1 MAIVTFETVAQ
12 AAEALQQG
20 GSRPSVRALIAA
32 LGGGS
37 PNSVLKHLREWQAG
51 RPLVKPSDAE
61 IDDAILAAIRKQIDR
76 SAQAGAAVAEA
87 RAADAEDN
95 LQLYVDAQSAAEQQ
109 IAALTVE
116 LDQVREQVL
125 GLTEQLTDAQR
136 DAENERQHAIETA
149 AALRS
154 ELADERERTNQ
165 AGAALAK
172 AEVRLEQLPA
182 LLGEV
187 AALKVSLGEQQAA
200 RTVAEQQAAVL
211 TAQLDSLRGQ
221 LAELRDA
228 RARIESERDQAREVG
243 YRAEGE
249 ARERGRQI
257 EQQAA
262 EIQTLRADLAKAA
275 AEGERLNSVLVL
287 TLAQIDA
294 KAAQVEAGP
303 PAAAP
308 EFTLEP
314 SPIIEPETTA
324 PTQKKAPAKRRTPP
338 PPLA

>member
-1 MAIVTFETVAQ
+1 MAIVTFEAVAQ
-12 AAEALQQG
+12 AAEALQQAG
-20 GSRPSVRALIAA
+20 NRPSVRALIAA

-87 RAADAEDN
+87 RAAEAEDN
-95 LQLYVDAQSAAEQQ
+95 LNLYVDAQQAAEQQ
-109 IAALTVE
+109 IATLTAE
-116 LDQVREQVL
+116 RDQAREQVL
-125 GLTEQLTDAQR
+125 GITEQLTDAQR

-243 YRAEGE
+243 HRAEGE

-262 EIQTLRADLAKAA
+262 EIQALRADLAKAA
-275 AEGERLNSVLVL
+275 AEGERLNSALAL
-287 TLAQIDA
+287 ALAQIDA
-294 KAAQVEAGP
+294 KAQVTAEP

-308 EFTLEP
+308 AFALEP
-314 SPIIEPETTA
+314 SPTIEPETTTPA
-324 PTQKKAPAKRRTPP
+324 QPKKAPAKRRTPP
-338 PPLA
+338 PAAA

>member
-1 MAIVTFETVAQ
+1 MAIVTFETVAA
-12 AAEALQQG
+12 AAEALQQAG
-20 GSRPSVRALIAA
+20 NRPSVRALIAA

-87 RAADAEDN
+87 RAAEAEDN
-95 LQLYVDAQSAAEQQ
+95 LNLYVDAQQAAEQQ
-109 IAALTVE
+109 IATLTAE
-116 LDQVREQVL
+116 RDQAREQVL
-125 GLTEQLTDAQR
+125 GITEQLTDAQR
-136 DAENERQHAIETA
+136 DAESERQHATETA

-154 ELADERERTNQ
+154 ELADERERTNK

-211 TAQLDSLRGQ
+211 TAQLDSLSGQ
-221 LAELRDA
+221 LSEVREA
-228 RARIESERDQAREVG
+228 RARIEGERDHARELAH
-243 YRAEGE
+243 RFEGE
-249 ARERGRQI
+249 AREQGRQI
-257 EQQAA
+257 EKQAA
-262 EIQTLRADLAKAA
+262 EIQALRGEVVNATAN
-275 AEGERLNSVLVL
+275 GERLNSA
-287 TLAQIDA
+287 LAQA
-294 KAAQVEAGP
+294 LAHLAQLEKSAEAP
-303 PAAAP
+303 PAAP

-314 SPIIEPETTA
+314 SPLIAPETA
-324 PTQKKAPAKRRTPP
+324 PAQPKKAPVKRRTPP
-338 PPLA
+338 PPAA